1 MLSGANTYTAFSTSP
16 RVVAGGLFCPVLPRG
31 EQAPARARL
40 SRRERPVAPSSE
52 KGTLGF
58 WLFYCSK
65 WGQLSAFLGWLSQG
79 RIREPGAALGER
91 QLRTCCSAPGD
102 CKHGTTGGIGE

>member
-1 MLSGANTYTAFSTSP
+1 MRIHTLHSLHPQELWQAVFFSRSCLG
-16 RVVAGGLFCPVLPRG
+16 VNS

-52 KGTLGF
+52 QGTLGF
-58 WLFYCSK
+58 WLFYGSK